1 MSAGERLPPA
11 TRLLRVLK
19 NKPVHVRPDRLHPM
33 PAAFEP
39 SSADL
44 AHSPVRV
51 SVWDADHLALAR
63 AYELRGGGDLVGFVL
78 TAADVDA
85 VAAQYVTPP
94 LRAVEDPEGATG
106 CTPEE
111 ARWHHGIEGLEKP
124 AWKDRIAR
132 GDALRDLAL
141 ACTRAT

>member
-1 MSAGERLPPA
+1 MSAGERLPAA

-44 AHSPVRV
+44 AHLPVRV
-51 SVWDADHLALAR
+51 SVWDADHLTLAR
-63 AYELRGGGDLVGFVL
+63 AMELRGGGDLVGFVL
-78 TAADVDA
+78 TAADVARVA
-85 VAAQYVTPP
+85 VQYAVPA
-94 LRAVEDPEGATG
+94 LRAVEDPEGALG
-106 CTPEE
+106 CTPDE
-111 ARWHHGIEGLEKP
+111 ARWHDGIEGLEKA
-124 AWKDRIAR
+124 AWNDRIAR

-141 ACTRAT
+141 ACTLAT